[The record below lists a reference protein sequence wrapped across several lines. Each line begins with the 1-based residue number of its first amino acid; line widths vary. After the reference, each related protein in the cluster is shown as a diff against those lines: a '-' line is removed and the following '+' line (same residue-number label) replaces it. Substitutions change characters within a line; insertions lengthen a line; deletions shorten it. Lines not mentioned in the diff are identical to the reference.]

1 MHLKWPSGHSRLKH
15 GLHAMSIF
23 ATCASGDSGGV

>member
-1 MHLKWPSGHSRLKH
+1 LKH

-23 ATCASGDSGGV
+23 AMRAVAESGGVYNGDDDP